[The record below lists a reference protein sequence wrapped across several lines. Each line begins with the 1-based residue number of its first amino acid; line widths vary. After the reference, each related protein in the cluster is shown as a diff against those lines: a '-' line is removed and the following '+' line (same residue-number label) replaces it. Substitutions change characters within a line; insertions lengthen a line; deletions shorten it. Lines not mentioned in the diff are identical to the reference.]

1 MYSFQLLLKQIEK
14 NPLKDKLK
22 SQFKQI
28 DEGYEGDQGEMS
40 FKKSRKRAKADDEE
54 NDDNKMMRVNIFV
67 FVLMIRWKMM

>member
-1 MYSFQLLLKQIEK
+1 M
-14 NPLKDKLK
+14 K